1 LPATPVKFV
10 GKSSDDGRDQ
20 VLVMAN
26 TRQGIIQGGALK
38 LEVDMERISED
49 DDEGVGRTEGPAE
62 AHVG

>member
-1 LPATPVKFV
+1 
-10 GKSSDDGRDQ
+10 
-20 VLVMAN
+20 MAN